1 MDYAGIMEKRAR
13 ISRAERHAQTREE
26 LLEAARTV
34 FAKHGYGGASIDRI
48 AAEAGYSKGAIY
60 SNFDSKEAIMLALLE
75 RYADDEINEFRRIME
90 LDPTRL
96 KTQLKDRLDTLNA
109 DLDWDVMTME
119 LQLHA
124 RRNPVFAERFFAHES
139 RLTEFHAGIIAE
151 RFDREKKTPPIDTL
165 TMSLIFRT
173 LACGLN
179 LKVRPDRPEGDNPA
193 GSIVNRLL
201 DLMLDQAA
209 PALGDGA

>member
-1 MDYAGIMEKRAR
+1 MEKRVR
-13 ISRAERHAQTREE
+13 ISRAERHAQTREQ
-26 LLEAARTV
+26 LLDAARSV

-60 SNFDSKEAIMLALLE
+60 SNFESKEAIMLALLE
-75 RYADDEINEFRRIME
+75 RYADDEIAEFNRIMQ
-90 LDPTRL
+90 LDPTTL

-124 RRNPVFAERFFAHES
+124 RRNPAFAEQFFAHET

-151 RFDREKKTPPIDTL
+151 RFARENKAPPIDTL
-165 TMSLIFRT
+165 TMSLVFRT

-179 LKVRPDRPEGDNPA
+179 LKVPPHPPGRGNAA

-201 DLMLDQAA
+201 DLMLEQAA
-209 PALGDGA
+209 PARSDGA